1 MRRTCISHTFFI
13 IDHFCG
19 QSKIRNFYH
28 FVLQQN
34 IGGFDVSMKIA
45 LWGVIMASLND
56 LLRKNQY
63 FFVVDVKKMLPD
75 VLLKVLLTV
84 FKKEIEVIF
93 GLLNIEHLNDVWVF
107 ETSKSLVLFLNSL
120 YKILKVKL

>member
-45 LWGVIMASLND
+45 LWGVIVTSLND
-56 LLRKNQY
+56 LLRKNHY
-63 FFVVDVKKMLPD
+63 FFIVDVKKMLPD

-84 FKKEIEVIF
+84 FKKEIEIIF